1 MIKLTNKKTIKRFQL
16 LGNKTKK
23 VYHYSNL
30 EIWLSYIIFALLI
43 YITLTYLFR

>member
-1 MIKLTNKKTIKRFQL
+1 MIKLTNKRTIKRFQL
-16 LGNKTKK
+16 LDNKTKK
-23 VYHYSNL
+23 VYYYSNL